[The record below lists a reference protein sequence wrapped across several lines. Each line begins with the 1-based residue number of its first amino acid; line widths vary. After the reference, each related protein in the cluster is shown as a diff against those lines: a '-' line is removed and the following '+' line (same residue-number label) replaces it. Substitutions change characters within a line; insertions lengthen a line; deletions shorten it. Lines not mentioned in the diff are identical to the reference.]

1 MNTYRHAHFLD
12 FLREI
17 GGPGHHDDNTGRE
30 YQSLWLELGQLGSFP
45 YCIISMKI
53 SWKHVRNIDKLLI
66 TNYWYVKSTQF
77 KKLAANAL
85 LFTYKSLKSCK
96 SHEKNETMNIRL
108 SVLSFSS
115 INLALLRFLFCFFM
129 WFARFQILICEPQA
143 SCNELTLCSVK
154 KHLSISRM
162 PWHEL
167 YFL

>member
-1 MNTYRHAHFLD
+1 MFLALYSWSNNFEYLQTRTFPWLPTWD
-12 FLREI
+12 RR
-17 GGPGHHDDNTGRE
+17 PWTDDNTGRE

-129 WFARFQILICEPQA
+129 
-143 SCNELTLCSVK
+143 
-154 KHLSISRM
+154 
-162 PWHEL
+162 
-167 YFL
+167 